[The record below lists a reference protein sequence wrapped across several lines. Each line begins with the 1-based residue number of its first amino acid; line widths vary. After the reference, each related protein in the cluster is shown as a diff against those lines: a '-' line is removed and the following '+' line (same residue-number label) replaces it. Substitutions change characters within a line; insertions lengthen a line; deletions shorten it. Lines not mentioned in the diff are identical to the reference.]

1 MSIKIFEF
9 FWRYVMATDKNWL
22 ESKNRRFNQ
31 RKSSFASIRLT
42 ELTGYAQGLTFP
54 IERHF

>member
-1 MSIKIFEF
+1 M
-9 FWRYVMATDKNWL
+9 VTDKNWL

-42 ELTGYAQGLTFP
+42 ELTGYAQGLIFT